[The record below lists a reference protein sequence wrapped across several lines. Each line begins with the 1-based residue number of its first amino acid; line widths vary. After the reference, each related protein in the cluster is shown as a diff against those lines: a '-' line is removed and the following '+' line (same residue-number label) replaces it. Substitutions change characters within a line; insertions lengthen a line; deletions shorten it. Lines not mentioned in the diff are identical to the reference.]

1 MDALLPFVLLAGG
14 LAAVLGCFTW
24 LASHVRRRGLAGG
37 ATSAALASYEEAFRA
52 TAYASHVEIRTRA
65 ERRSP
70 LLSPDD
76 DWRRGPAAPDLAGA
90 EADRAARLCP
100 RRPRRGPGRWFRRR
114 RGPLATGHAGEHEG
128 AGGSGASG

>member
-24 LASHVRRRGLAGG
+24 LASRVRRRGLAGG
-37 ATSAALASYEEAFRA
+37 AMSAALASYEEAFRA
-52 TAYASHVEIRTRA
+52 TAYASHVEIRTQA

-70 LLSPDD
+70 ILSPDD
-76 DWRRGPAAPDLAGA
+76 DWRRGPAAPDGTGA
-90 EADRAARLCP
+90 EAGRTARRGA

-114 RGPLATGHAGEHEG
+114 RGPLATGRSGGHEG
-128 AGGSGASG
+128 AGGPDGS